1 MTHAKDGSH
10 ATAISDLNDDTVKLV
25 AYTLVSVKRDEER
38 VLPKGTDQVVVTS
51 ALSEEAFVAYVVGQ
65 YFQSKGYKE
74 LTRVEKVKEED
85 RKYIRVHYVVSRRWP
100 REPIRFEERQI
111 DALSRIRDAIPGG
124 GRSSSF

>member
-1 MTHAKDGSH
+1 MTHGKEGGQ
-10 ATAISDLNDDTVKLV
+10 ATAITDLNDDAVKLV

-38 VLPKGTDQVVVTS
+38 VLPKGTDQVVITS

-74 LTRVEKVKEED
+74 LTKTEKVKEED

-111 DALSRIRDAIPGG
+111 DALGRIRDAIPGG
-124 GRSSSF
+124 GRPPSF